1 MPSYRVRVSTDNG
14 AALARH
20 LDAPSLM
27 CMLSGLSA
35 LCEETACR
43 FGSSVSS
50 VCVDPGA
57 HTQTGRAF
65 RFTNICGKI
74 VHYAHPEFYRPGVQA
89 LVTEAKNEFGCSDSL
104 YSADCNL
111 VTTRSRTNTLFRGG
125 NNTARIMQCIEHAFA
140 PEAVKDATVH
150 MLVGNVRLAHPVNVL
165 CGFVDRMMT
174 EDARWEC
181 RVDMLSEEQ
190 AYMKSMRLSRMR
202 PACVGAGSV
211 LADHLPAAL
220 LVNIN
225 KNGSI
230 NLFMTLDHP
239 VPLSTSVEALYEP
252 IFREVIDVID
262 RYT

>member
-14 AALARH
+14 AAIARH
-20 LDAPSLM
+20 LEAPSLM
-27 CMLSGLSA
+27 GMLSGLSA
-35 LCEETACR
+35 LCEETACS

-57 HTQTGRAF
+57 HTQAGRAF

-74 VHYAHPEFYRPGVQA
+74 VHYAHPEFYRHGVRA
-89 LVTEAKNEFGCSDSL
+89 LVTETKNEFGCSDSL

-111 VTTRSRTNTLFRGG
+111 ITTRSRTNTLFRGG
-125 NNTARIMQCIEHAFA
+125 HDTARILQCIEHAFD
-140 PEAVKDATVH
+140 PEAVKSATVH

-165 CGFVDRMMT
+165 CTFVDYMMKK
-174 EDARWEC
+174 DARWEC
-181 RVDMLSEEQ
+181 AVDLLSEEQ
-190 AYMKSMRLSRMR
+190 AYMKSMRLSRVR

-211 LADHLPAAL
+211 ITDHLPASL

-230 NLFMTLDHP
+230 NLFMTLER
-239 VPLSTSVEALYEP
+239 PLPLTTSIEALYEP
-252 IFREVIDVID
+252 IFREVVDVID